1 MNPTLFTRTAIAAL
15 AIALGASTAAA
26 APCGWG
32 PPRGDTSPGRFLDQR
47 ADQLAWR
54 LNLTPDQKA
63 GVRTILREQQGSGQP
78 GVAHARI
85 SSLLD
90 QAQRAE
96 FDRIRAFRGAGP
108 GACPRGDRC
117 RLGRA
122 AWRSPGP
129 SNW

>member
-1 MNPTLFTRTAIAAL
+1 MNTTLLTRTALAAL
-15 AIALGASTAAA
+15 AIALGGSAAA

-32 PPRGDTSPGRFLDQR
+32 PSRGDTSPGRFLDQR

-63 GVRTILREQQGSGQP
+63 GVRSILREQQGSGQP

-85 SSLLD
+85 SALLD
-90 QAQRAE
+90 DAQRAE
-96 FDRIRAFRGAGP
+96 LDQIRASRGALP

-117 RLGRA
+117 RFGRTG
-122 AWRSPGP
+122 SPGP
-129 SNW
+129 ASW